1 MRTFHP
7 LGTWVIFIFI
17 FIFLLQ
23 YPHVHI
29 YVERV
34 SCSSCNLE
42 VGQIIVT
49 EFSLFISPDQTK
61 LALGHGS
68 NAALTAHYFAS
79 MSLNL
84 ILSQRPPAHLFLFV
98 SRFSSG
104 HPQTEWRSGT
114 ETSSYFVLPSPD
126 LYLRG
131 LTVHLLLISSLH
143 VFFEEWKLAG
153 TKRFNIFIPFWLMT
167 LTGSDENFQT
177 RWKNK
182 KTLHLPN
189 VQFPPL

>member
-1 MRTFHP
+1 M
-7 LGTWVIFIFI
+7 
-17 FIFLLQ
+17 
-23 YPHVHI
+23 HI

-104 HPQTEWRSGT
+104 HPQTG
-114 ETSSYFVLPSPD
+114 
-126 LYLRG
+126 
-131 LTVHLLLISSLH
+131 
-143 VFFEEWKLAG
+143 
-153 TKRFNIFIPFWLMT
+153 
-167 LTGSDENFQT
+167 
-177 RWKNK
+177 
-182 KTLHLPN
+182 
-189 VQFPPL
+189 

>member
-7 LGTWVIFIFI
+7 LGTWFF
-17 FIFLLQ
+17 FKPLFFLLQ

-34 SCSSCNLE
+34 SCSSCNPE

-49 EFSLFISPDQTK
+49 EFSLFISPDQTN

-84 ILSQRPPAHLFLFV
+84 ITAPTRSPVFVCVQVFLWPPTDRMKVRDRNVKLFCFAKPRSLFA
-98 SRFSSG
+98 
-104 HPQTEWRSGT
+104 RSDGAP
-114 ETSSYFVLPSPD
+114 VAD
-126 LYLRG
+126 
-131 LTVHLLLISSLH
+131 
-143 VFFEEWKLAG
+143 
-153 TKRFNIFIPFWLMT
+153 
-167 LTGSDENFQT
+167 
-177 RWKNK
+177 
-182 KTLHLPN
+182 
-189 VQFPPL
+189 